1 MAEEIRNSF
10 RTIYYFKSS
19 LLDPFLEVFRIL
31 NDPSNVQYKNLLD
44 DLNRI
49 DKTTLNEFLNRH
61 NYVNAIVNSANNKD
75 QEIRAYCLIDILQKE
90 IAKERILALLDN
102 SQRPR
107 PYDSENLKN
116 IEIDSEKLA
125 SIDQFNL
132 LDPGFRY
139 NKFVYV
145 LLPPTPQLNSSYWL
159 SRLFS
164 KIMQEERCKIKI
176 RLDPFIEKSISEYK
190 PVILKELIYGA
201 PLNWDKIFN
210 LSQEDSGQFIDLNEN
225 SEIYITDYVW
235 KPLSNETHFTCEE
248 LPKKS
253 SISHCGSR
261 YFHAILDKVTGKIK
275 HCDGAIRIYSDEEYM
290 QRINYHLKQPEVRKI
305 GRRVK
310 IFQMEDCDRDFLS
323 KLATCFFV
331 WNHDIRNYFSGKENE
346 S

>member
-1 MAEEIRNSF
+1 VAQEMRNGF
-10 RTIYYFKSS
+10 RTIGYFRSS
-19 LLDPFLEVFRIL
+19 LIDPFLEVPRIL
-31 NDPSNVQYKNLLD
+31 HDPSNIQYKNLLD

-49 DKTTLNEFLNRH
+49 DKNTLNEYINSN
-61 NYVNAIVNSANNKD
+61 NYANVVAKFMNANNED
-75 QEIRAYCLIDILQKE
+75 QQIRAYCFADMLHKE

-102 SQRPR
+102 LTRPK

-116 IEIDSEKLA
+116 IEIDLEKLA

-145 LLPPTPQLNSSYWL
+145 LLPPTPQFNLNYWL

-190 PVILKELIYGA
+190 PIILKWLIYGA

-210 LSQEDSGQFIDLNEN
+210 LSQEDSGRFIDPNEN
-225 SEIYITDYVW
+225 SEIDITEYVW
-235 KPLSNETHFTCEE
+235 KPLSNEIHFTCEE

-253 SISHCGSR
+253 SISHHGSR

-290 QRINYHLKQPEVRKI
+290 QRIKYHLKQSEVRKI
-305 GRRVK
+305 GSRVK
-310 IFQMEDCDRDFLS
+310 IFQIEDCDRDLLS

-331 WNHDIRNYFSGKENE
+331 WNTDVEKYFS
-346 S
+346 